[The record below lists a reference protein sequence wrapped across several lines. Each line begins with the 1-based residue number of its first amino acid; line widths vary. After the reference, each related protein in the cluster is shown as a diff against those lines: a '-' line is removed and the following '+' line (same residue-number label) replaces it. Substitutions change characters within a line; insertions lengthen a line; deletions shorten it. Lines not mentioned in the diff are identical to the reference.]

1 MSKKQRVDNKFS
13 FEDEEENTM
22 QVEKPLPAGKLL
34 GYVVLG
40 KPPEEWVSGQRISNT
55 NSPRKDFILATG
67 STVVSLRAGKFLDAI
82 TDATT
87 IALAKV
93 HGAELQPIM
102 EGKFVTCTCGRRIST
117 IQGG

>member
-40 KPPEEWVSGQRISNT
+40 KPPEEWV
-55 NSPRKDFILATG
+55 
-67 STVVSLRAGKFLDAI
+67 
-82 TDATT
+82 
-87 IALAKV
+87 
-93 HGAELQPIM
+93 
-102 EGKFVTCTCGRRIST
+102 
-117 IQGG
+117 